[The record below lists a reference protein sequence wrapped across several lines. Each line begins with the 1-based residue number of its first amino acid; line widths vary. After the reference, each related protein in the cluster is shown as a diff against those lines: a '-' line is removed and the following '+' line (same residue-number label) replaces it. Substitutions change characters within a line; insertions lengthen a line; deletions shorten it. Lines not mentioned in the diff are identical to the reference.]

1 MPTAPCNSDTKMR
14 SAGLRIALVM
24 GMVSVLALGLGG
36 PVAAST
42 RPGSYVVVT
51 TSPSSVPIG
60 GTITIQMCMTD
71 GLVGTILPTDSG
83 LGTSGLEVKSPGGA
97 STVDP
102 TGATTAWTYSPA
114 AGVTIPA
121 CGSGEYSVKFGDGTP
136 GWVRL
141 SGPNVEQT
149 AEGGTYDVDLNYAQN
164 NVSTGAH
171 AVFDISQPF
180 STPEFGVPVAVVTAI
195 SLLGLVTLRRRFV

>member
-1 MPTAPCNSDTKMR
+1 MR
-14 SAGLRIALVM
+14 RFSLKVALVM
-24 GMVSVLALGLGG
+24 GMASLLALGLGG
-36 PVAAST
+36 PAMASS
-42 RPGSYVVVT
+42 RPGSYVVLT
-51 TSPSSVPIG
+51 TTPSSVPVG
-60 GTITIQMCMTD
+60 GVITIQMCMSD
-71 GLVGTILPTDSG
+71 GLTGTILSTDSG
-83 LGTSGLEVKSPGGA
+83 LGTSGLEVKSPGGV

-121 CGSGEYSVKFGDGTP
+121 CGSGEYSVQFGAGTA

-141 SGPNVEQT
+141 SGPNVAQS
-149 AEGGTYDVDLNYAQN
+149 AEGGGYELDLNYAQN

-180 STPEFGVPVAVVTAI
+180 STPEFGVPVAVVTAL
-195 SLLGLVTLRRRFV
+195 SLLGLVALRLRFVRRSQFPA